1 MLRRDVVSIF
11 VLEDS
16 SVMRI
21 GILLTGMFGFTNTMQ
36 INVRCLYGLN
46 KSLWLTHAMIA
57 VVAPAGTS
65 AFSIAFAN
73 FCCTSVARL

>member
-1 MLRRDVVSIF
+1 MLRRDVVPIF

-21 GILLTGMFGFTNTMQ
+21 EILLTGMLGFTGIVQ
-36 INVRCLYGLN
+36 ISDSFKPYKHLR
-46 KSLWLTHAMIA
+46 LTYAMIA